1 MLLDAEVQVVNPDG
15 LHTRPAAAI
24 ADAMAGFDARLTIAN
39 LRTGAAPR
47 ALAGPISVMLLDAKL
62 GDRIAVTAE
71 GPQAGAA
78 IAALTDLMRGGFGE
92 L

>member
-1 MLLDAEVQVVNPDG
+1 MVNAEVVVVNPDG

-24 ADAMAGFDARLTIAN
+24 AEAMAGFDARLTVAN

-47 ALAGPISVMLLDAKL
+47 ALAGPISIMLLDGKL

-71 GPQAGAA
+71 GPQAQAA
-78 IAALTDLMRGGFGE
+78 IEALAALVRGGFGE